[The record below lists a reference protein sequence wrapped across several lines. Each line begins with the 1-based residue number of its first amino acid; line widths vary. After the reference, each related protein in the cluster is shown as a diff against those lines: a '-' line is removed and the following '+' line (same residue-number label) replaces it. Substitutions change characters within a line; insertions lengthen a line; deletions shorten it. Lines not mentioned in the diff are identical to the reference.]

1 MGIYIDSL
9 TFIEFTNKKRLLGF
23 FLKNRIFLFAA
34 SFGLWDASRG
44 ACLAL
49 IAMRERS
56 LTEVAETTRYVGSP
70 DVIVILV
77 DVQRVDGCR
86 KMVEETV
93 NYFGRCK
100 HLIFT
105 SMLQV
110 STMRTATSS
119 NLCLTLC
126 FC

>member
-1 MGIYIDSL
+1 MFIGI
-9 TFIEFTNKKRLLGF
+9 F
-23 FLKNRIFLFAA
+23 FLRIGYFFLLHHLAC
-34 SFGLWDASRG
+34 GYVSRG

-56 LTEVAETTRYVGSP
+56 PTEVAETTRYSGSP

-110 STMRTATSS
+110 STMRTTTSS